1 MANTRELSQLASLIN
16 VVDSNKSIGI
26 ANSTSSFVGVGT
38 TSPRSKVDIIGDVL
52 VSGIVT
58 SSSGRL
64 ISGIGIQSSSLSIGS
79 GITTLNFVGTGNTF
93 AVNGTTVDISISGG
107 GSVSIGTQAPTT
119 PKVGDLW
126 FSSNHGRTF
135 IYYEDNNSTQWVD
148 ASPSNVGVVT
158 SSSSGGATVSISTV
172 APTLPNTG
180 DLWFNPNYGKTF
192 IYYVDNDSFQ
202 WIDAAP
208 SNVGIITTADL
219 ATNAQGL
226 TGTPNIV
233 VGIVT
238 SDISIPTQL
247 RTKSVAEKTTL
258 VSGNTVGL
266 SFTTGGGNVAI
277 CTNPTG
283 DITLNVTSIPTDSS
297 FDNHSISFSVIVTQ
311 TGTARTCTA
320 VNLNGVSRTIRWSNG
335 SLANAISGVTTS
347 NGYDIFTFTGI
358 NTVGSASTTANYVVL
373 GSVNGGFN

>member
-226 TGTPNIV
+226 TGTPNISV
-233 VGIVT
+233 GNVTSGNVNSSGIVT
-238 SDISIPTQL
+238 ATSFSGDGSALTGISRTLTVGVRSGSPLTLNITTSSFNVSGRSGNISI
-247 RTKSVAEKTTL
+247 
-258 VSGNTVGL
+258 
-266 SFTTGGGNVAI
+266 
-277 CTNPTG
+277 
-283 DITLNVTSIPTDSS
+283 SI
-297 FDNHSISFSVIVTQ
+297 
-311 TGTARTCTA
+311 
-320 VNLNGVSRTIRWSNG
+320 
-335 SLANAISGVTTS
+335 
-347 NGYDIFTFTGI
+347 
-358 NTVGSASTTANYVVL
+358 
-373 GSVNGGFN
+373 